1 MNSPFIDLGLSAD
14 LANVLL
20 ALGYEEPTPI
30 QSQALP
36 PLLEGRDLLGQAAT
50 GTGKTAAFALPL
62 LQRILA
68 SQKTP
73 AQAAGLVLVPTR
85 ELAIQVAEALHSYG
99 AKLGAVVLPI
109 YGGAEFSRQA
119 QALRRGVHVVVATPG
134 RALDHIRRGTLVLD
148 RVQTVVL
155 DEADE
160 MLDMGFAEDIE
171 LILDA
176 APAQRQTALFSAT
189 LPPRISAI
197 ANKHLNDPVR
207 VQIASEKTLKGAAPR
222 VRQTAYIVQ
231 RAHKVAALGR
241 VLDLESPTLALVFAR
256 TRTEVDELAEKLRG
270 RGFQVESLHG
280 GLSQDQRDRVMKRV
294 RASGV
299 DLLVAT
305 DVAARGLDVDHLSHV
320 VNFNVPASPES
331 YVHRIGRTGR
341 AGREGVAITLA
352 EPREHRLLRN
362 IEQLTKQ
369 KIDVATV
376 PTPMDVRAR
385 RLDLTRGAL
394 RAALEE
400 GELDSYRVV
409 ADALASE
416 FDPLDVAAAAV
427 KLAHQAQQGDATTDD
442 EHIPTADMRAPAGK
456 WAKPATGGYAGRDAA
471 RAAPRDSYRAER
483 GERVERHERPVD
495 RAAPAERSMHRAA
508 GDGAAAAAKRRGP
521 TSGQTMVRI
530 FVGAGRDAGLRP
542 ADLVG
547 AIANEANVSSREIG
561 AIEIEDRF
569 SLVEVSDAI
578 AEDAVRALRSTSLRG
593 QRVTVR
599 RDQPKPA
606 AEPASPKGKLTYK
619 GKPPFKATGEFKK
632 PTYAAKDTGAY
643 VPKSKAAAGKP
654 ASKPFKAKAKPA
666 R

>member
-1 MNSPFIDLGLSAD
+1 MEGLLRSTASATPDGTSCHCYALLMKSPFTELGLSKE
-14 LANVLL
+14 LAQVLTG
-20 ALGYEEPTPI
+20 LGYEEPTPI
-30 QSQALP
+30 QSQAIP

-50 GTGKTAAFALPL
+50 GTGKTGAFALPL
-62 LQRILA
+62 LQRVLA
-68 SQKTP
+68 AHRKTAHP
-73 AQAAGLVLVPTR
+73 AALVLVPTR

-109 YGGAEFSRQA
+109 YGGAEFGRQA
-119 QALRRGVHVVVATPG
+119 QALKRGVHVVVATPG
-134 RALDHIRRGTLVLD
+134 RALDHIRRGTLNMGGLAY
-148 RVQTVVL
+148 VVL

-176 APAQRQTALFSAT
+176 APAERQTALFSAT
-189 LPPRISAI
+189 LPPRIAAI
-197 ANKHLNDPVR
+197 ADKRLRDPVR
-207 VQIASEKTLKGAAPR
+207 VLIAREKAVKGTAPR

-241 VLDLESPTLALVFAR
+241 VLDLESPVLALVFAR

-270 RGFQVESLHG
+270 RGYQVEALHG

-294 RASGV
+294 RAGKV

-305 DVAARGLDVDHLSHV
+305 DVAARGLDVEHLSHV

-385 RLDLTRGAL
+385 RLDITRGAL

-409 ADALASE
+409 TDALASE

-427 KLAHQAQQGDATTDD
+427 KLAHQTLQADAAHDE
-442 EHIPTADMRAPAGK
+442 EHIPVVDLARPREP
-456 WAKPATGGYAGRDAA
+456 WAKPGRREYRESAPQESGA
-471 RAAPRDSYRAER
+471 RRRLAER
-483 GERVERHERPVD
+483 GAYGE
-495 RAAPAERSMHRAA
+495 APAKHVVRDEGRPHRPAA
-508 GDGAAAAAKRRGP
+508 GMHTAAGSKRKSPGAM
-521 TSGQTMVRI
+521 TMVRV
-530 FVGAGRDAGLRP
+530 FVGAGRNVGLRP

-547 AIANEANVSSREIG
+547 AIANETGVSAREIG

-569 SLVEVSDAI
+569 SLVEVSDHI
-578 AEDAVRALRSTSLRG
+578 AEDAIRALRATSLRG

-599 RDQPKPA
+599 KDQPKR
-606 AEPASPKGKLTYK
+606 STK
-619 GKPPFKATGEFKK
+619 
-632 PTYAAKDTGAY
+632 
-643 VPKSKAAAGKP
+643 
-654 ASKPFKAKAKPA
+654 
-666 R
+666 

>member
-1 MNSPFIDLGLSAD
+1 MKSPFTELGLSKE
-14 LANVLL
+14 LAQVLTG
-20 ALGYEEPTPI
+20 LGYEEPTPI
-30 QSQALP
+30 QSQAIP

-50 GTGKTAAFALPL
+50 GTGKTGAFALPL
-62 LQRILA
+62 LQRVLA
-68 SQKTP
+68 AHRKTAHP
-73 AQAAGLVLVPTR
+73 AALVLVPTR

-109 YGGAEFSRQA
+109 YGGAEFGRQA
-119 QALRRGVHVVVATPG
+119 QALKRGVHVVVATPG
-134 RALDHIRRGTLVLD
+134 RALDHLRRGTLNMGGLSS
-148 RVQTVVL
+148 VVL

-176 APAQRQTALFSAT
+176 APAERQTALFSAT
-189 LPPRISAI
+189 LPPRIAAI
-197 ANKHLNDPVR
+197 ADKHLRDPVR
-207 VQIASEKTLKGAAPR
+207 VLIAREKAVKGTAPR

-241 VLDLESPTLALVFAR
+241 VLDLESPVLALVFAR

-270 RGFQVESLHG
+270 RGYQVEALHG

-294 RASGV
+294 RASKV

-305 DVAARGLDVDHLSHV
+305 DVAARGLDVEHLSHV

-385 RLDLTRGAL
+385 RLDMTRGAL

-409 ADALASE
+409 TDALASE

-427 KLAHQAQQGDATTDD
+427 KLAHQTLQADAAHDE
-442 EHIPTADMRAPAGK
+442 EHIPAVDLARPREA
-456 WAKPATGGYAGRDAA
+456 WAKPGRKEYPGRAPQESSA
-471 RAAPRDSYRAER
+471 RRRLAER
-483 GERVERHERPVD
+483 GGYSE
-495 RAAPAERSMHRAA
+495 APAKHVARDDGRPHRPAGGMHTAA
-508 GDGAAAAAKRRGP
+508 GSKRKSPGAK
-521 TSGQTMVRI
+521 TMVRV
-530 FVGAGRDAGLRP
+530 FVGAGRAVGLRP

-547 AIANEANVSSREIG
+547 AIANETGVSAREIG

-569 SLVEVSDAI
+569 SLVEVSDHI
-578 AEDAVRALRSTSLRG
+578 AEDAIRALRATSLRG

-599 RDQPKPA
+599 KDQPKR
-606 AEPASPKGKLTYK
+606 STK
-619 GKPPFKATGEFKK
+619 
-632 PTYAAKDTGAY
+632 
-643 VPKSKAAAGKP
+643 
-654 ASKPFKAKAKPA
+654 
-666 R
+666 